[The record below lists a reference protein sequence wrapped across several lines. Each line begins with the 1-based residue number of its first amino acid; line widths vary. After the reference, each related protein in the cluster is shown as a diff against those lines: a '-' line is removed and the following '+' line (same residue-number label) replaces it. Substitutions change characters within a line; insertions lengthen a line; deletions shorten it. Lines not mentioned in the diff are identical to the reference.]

1 MITYYARQLKTFSI
15 MSLTLSNVILHKL
28 VKNEQDELEVCL
40 RNQTLDNEEFTE
52 ALVSELHRVFNSK
65 AGKGFGVFKTESEF
79 GHWLGSVRK
88 NETPFLEFSNKSAE
102 KLKSELIKYPFA
114 EEGIL
119 VIAEYRSLAT
129 EYLFVAVLPSN
140 ESMKVTE
147 QLDISSTDYLDI
159 AKMDIAARI
168 DLSTWETDSD
178 SNRYLTF
185 IKGRVGRK
193 VSDFFLDFLQ
203 ADVGMDTK
211 VQNQVLL
218 QAVEDFCADERLEK
232 EEKQQYR
239 KQVYD
244 YCNGQLQAG
253 EELTVKEL
261 SGELP
266 TSESGSNFYQ
276 FAEEQGYELEES
288 FPVDRTALRK
298 LTKFVGAGGG
308 LSLNFD
314 AMLLGERVFYDP
326 ETDTLT
332 IKGTPPNLKDQLT
345 RRLGSSES

>member
-1 MITYYARQLKTFSI
+1 MITYYVRQLKTFSI
-15 MSLTLSNVILHKL
+15 MSLILSNVILHKL

-40 RNQTLDNEEFTE
+40 RNQLLENEEFTE

-65 AGKGFGVFKTESEF
+65 AGKGFGIFKTESEF

-119 VIAEYRSLAT
+119 VIAEYQSLAT

-140 ESMKVTE
+140 ESMKVTDE
-147 QLDISSTDYLDI
+147 LNISATDYLDI

-211 VQNQVLL
+211 VQNQVLM

-253 EELTVKEL
+253 EELTV
-261 SGELP
+261 
-266 TSESGSNFYQ
+266 
-276 FAEEQGYELEES
+276 
-288 FPVDRTALRK
+288 
-298 LTKFVGAGGG
+298 
-308 LSLNFD
+308 
-314 AMLLGERVFYDP
+314 
-326 ETDTLT
+326 
-332 IKGTPPNLKDQLT
+332 
-345 RRLGSSES
+345 

>member
-1 MITYYARQLKTFSI
+1 MITYYVRQLKTFSI

-40 RNQTLDNEEFTE
+40 RNQTLENEEFTE

-79 GHWLGSVRK
+79 GHWLSSVRK
-88 NETPFLEFSNKSAE
+88 NETPFLEFSNNSAE

-119 VIAEYRSLAT
+119 VIAEYQSLAT

-147 QLDISSTDYLDI
+147 QLDISVTDYLDI

-211 VQNQVLL
+211 VQNQVLM
-218 QAVEDFCADERLEK
+218 QAVEDFCADERLDK

-261 SGELP
+261 ASELP